1 MDVLVIG
8 GGPAG
13 AVGAARL
20 AMAGAAV
27 VLIDKANVQPEKV
40 GESLP
45 PLSARL
51 IRALSIEAA
60 FDASSHLPASG
71 VRTAWGSR
79 DKERPFI
86 LSPYGYGWL
95 LDRPAFDQG
104 LRDFAMT
111 KGVRVIDQAKAGTI
125 FTRRDQY
132 HFQLVRGSKL
142 ISGIAGSILD
152 CSGRSA
158 DFALRHGAK
167 RITYDRLVAF
177 WRIFHGT
184 SVRDADNQTTIESV
198 HDGWYYSAK
207 IPHDRRVVVFL
218 TDGDLPSCKRA
229 KNPSA
234 WALMLKET
242 RLIQFLIEG
251 GAYRWASRVHA
262 TSASSARLTNVCGR
276 SWLAA
281 GDAAMSFDPLSSRG
295 ILQAMASASNAAAA
309 LIEQNSGRSSA
320 FIHYK
325 EEMSQQYEDYLA
337 ELPRKYETG
346 EAFKSEFWQRR
357 SISQKKIMAISG

>member
-184 SVRDADNQTTIESV
+184 SVRDADNQVIDAERNSPDPIPDRGWCIPVGFESTCNF
-198 HDGWYYSAK
+198 
-207 IPHDRRVVVFL
+207 RL
-218 TDGDLPSCKRA
+218 ERA
-229 KNPSA
+229 VNQCL
-234 WALMLKET
+234 WAVLA
-242 RLIQFLIEG
+242 G
-251 GAYRWASRVHA
+251 GGRCRHEFRSTLLSRYF
-262 TSASSARLTNVCGR
+262 
-276 SWLAA
+276 A
-281 GDAAMSFDPLSSRG
+281 GDG
-295 ILQAMASASNAAAA
+295 
-309 LIEQNSGRSSA
+309 
-320 FIHYK
+320 K
-325 EEMSQQYEDYLA
+325 
-337 ELPRKYETG
+337 RK
-346 EAFKSEFWQRR
+346 QCRR
-357 SISQKKIMAISG
+357 SAD